1 MSPIRRLLWSAA
13 AALLAVGVQPATAKL
28 NSCDGPIT
36 IGTTISQTGR
46 FSTLAD
52 HWTQMTKAF
61 EEEINKDGGIF
72 LKSCDR
78 KIPIQ
83 FVIYDDQSVPA
94 TAVNLYEKMASVDKV
109 DVFVGPDWSA
119 VGFPVAQV
127 FARHKIPTVM
137 ANVASPKVYKQ
148 GIRYIFGTP
157 FPSVPRWSENYF
169 AMLKNVDPKP
179 KTIFWVIH
187 DNLVTKAIVGV
198 WEKKANAQGIKTVG
212 KEIFSPETKDFS
224 GIILKIKAARPDIVY
239 VSSFDSVSIPLMQQM
254 RQLRVRAMDVH
265 HVMAT
270 GSLARQLGGDL
281 EGVSGEIPWHQSMKG
296 GDYRDLTVRVLK
308 AAGIDMFDYIWT
320 MGRMASY
327 LVMVQAIE
335 RAGAVDREKIRDV
348 LATSTF
354 GTPAGDITFTEGG
367 LALTTAFTH
376 QIQNGTPVIVWP
388 PDRATGELKWPAPTW
403 Q

>member
-1 MSPIRRLLWSAA
+1 MSYIMRFLWGAA
-13 AALLAVGVQPATAKL
+13 AVFLATGIQPAAAKL

-36 IGTTISQTGR
+36 LGTTISQTGR
-46 FSTLAD
+46 FSTLAGR
-52 HWTQMTKAF
+52 WTQMTKAF
-61 EEEINKDGGIF
+61 ENEINKGGGIF
-72 LKSCDR
+72 LKSCN
-78 KIPIQ
+78 KKVPIR

-94 TAVNLYEKMASVDKV
+94 TAVSLYEKMASVDKV
-109 DVFVGPDWSA
+109 DLFVGPDWSA
-119 VGFPVAQV
+119 LGFPVAQV
-127 FARHKIPTVM
+127 SARHKIPTVM

-157 FPSVPRWSENYF
+157 FPSVPRWSERYF
-169 AMLKNVDPKP
+169 DMLKTVDPKP

-187 DNLVTKAIVGV
+187 DNFVTKAIVGV

-224 GIILKIKAARPDIVY
+224 GIILKIKAARPDIIY

-254 RQLRVRAMDVH
+254 RQLRVHAMDVH

-270 GSLARQLGGDL
+270 GSLARLLGGDL

-296 GDYRDLTVRVLK
+296 GTYRDLTVRVLK

-335 RAGAVDREKIRDV
+335 RAGVVDREKIRDV
-348 LATSTF
+348 LAEGTF
-354 GTPAGDITFTEGG
+354 GTPAGDIKFSKIG
-367 LALTTAFTH
+367 LARATAYTE
-376 QIQNGTPVIVWP
+376 QIQKGKPVIVWP
-388 PDRATGELKWPAPTW
+388 RNRATGKLIWPAPSW